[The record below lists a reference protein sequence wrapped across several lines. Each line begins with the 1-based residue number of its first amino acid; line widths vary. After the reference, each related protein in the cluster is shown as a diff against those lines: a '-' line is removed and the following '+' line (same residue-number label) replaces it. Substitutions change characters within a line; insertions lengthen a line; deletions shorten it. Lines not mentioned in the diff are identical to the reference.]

1 MCYTLPIPNIQ
12 QRRVSN
18 SLSLPPSISLPQN
31 NQILCVFLSLSLSL
45 PLSVTPIQNLG
56 QVTTQL
62 EESKEEN
69 LRHQADLR
77 EVLVTQGEC
86 DKCRCQAKEL
96 RQPDNEVGLMNSG
109 SGVDEEDDEDGG
121 TGRSVG
127 RGEEMYRLQGLLER
141 TERELFE
148 TRTLLEAKV
157 L

>member
-1 MCYTLPIPNIQ
+1 M
-12 QRRVSN
+12 
-18 SLSLPPSISLPQN
+18 
-31 NQILCVFLSLSLSL
+31 
-45 PLSVTPIQNLG
+45 
-56 QVTTQL
+56 TQL

-77 EVLVTQGEC
+77 ELLVTQGEC
-86 DKCRCQAKEL
+86 DRCRCQAKEL

-109 SGVDEEDDEDGG
+109 SGVDEEQVEDNEDGG

-141 TERELFE
+141 TEKELFE